1 MGRNGVRRLKERTER
16 DGERNQNPDGVTK
29 RNQNPDGGTERRY
42 GSGAKTRMG
51 SRNGGRERNQNPDGV
66 EATGRVA
73 GHKSINLTT
82 TNINI
87 GSKHSEKLNYLSS
100 TSKIRG

>member
-16 DGERNQNPDGVTK
+16 DG
-29 RNQNPDGGTERRY
+29 
-42 GSGAKTRMG
+42 
-51 SRNGGRERNQNPDGV
+51 ERNQNPDGV

-100 TSKIRG
+100 TRKIRG